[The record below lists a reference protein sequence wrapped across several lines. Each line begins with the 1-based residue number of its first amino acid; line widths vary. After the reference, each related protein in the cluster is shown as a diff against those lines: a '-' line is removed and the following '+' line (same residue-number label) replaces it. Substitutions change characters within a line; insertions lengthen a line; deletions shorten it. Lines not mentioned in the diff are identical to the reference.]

1 MNFMDEM
8 KKEINNQMT
17 YTENGALAYASSGDA
32 LLDFSFATTRLR
44 NASENEIKKEFT
56 KVYFENPLIANK
68 FSFWNRDCRGGNGE
82 RKIFRAYLMWLAE
95 NKPEIGK
102 AVIPLVSEFG
112 RFDDLWCLLDTSLK
126 DDVLLLIK
134 NQIEKDLEV
143 INNEIV

>member
-1 MNFMDEM
+1 MDFMNAM
-8 KKEINNQMT
+8 KKELGNQMT

-82 RKIFRAYLMWLAE
+82 RKIFRAYLVWLAE

-102 AVIPLVSEFG
+102 AVIPLVPKYA
-112 RFDDLWCLLDTSLK
+112 RWDDLWCLLDTQLK
-126 DDVLLLIK
+126 NDVINLIK
-134 NQIEKDLEV
+134 QQLDNDLK
-143 INNEIV
+143 EIDKK